1 MQSWLQVHKPI
12 VWICVDSV
20 VSEHSP
26 VVGWNSS
33 LYPFVLVSSH
43 VQPTIWCL
51 ILPSLMPERMDL
63 SDLNACPKV
72 YFTKDADVKGN
83 QTSLGT
89 TSYHPQ
95 QERFSEG
102 FSIYPNNSEKKI
114 YIISYLRCSAA
125 SDSPKPSR
133 PRHEHAWNIL
143 KPWHVPPT
151 STNIHQ
157 LPTNCCR
164 CRTDVEQS
172 ILAHFH
178 YFSSVSKWPAFLFNP
193 PNQEVSGSGQK
204 LPPRRYMSERP
215 LAGWAYWP
223 LNGALAAVVAIGVSP
238 YFGRWT
244 YGDFIQNI
252 QKKGGSTVQP
262 DQAQCLETGEMDMTW
277 LYPMDQSWNL
287 NRIMRI
293 WTDMPL

>member
-1 MQSWLQVHKPI
+1 MSSPQFDAWSCHHWCRSGWTYQTWMPARKSISPKMQMSRGIKLASAQLLTIPNKKG
-12 VWICVDSV
+12 SLK
-20 VSEHSP
+20 
-26 VVGWNSS
+26 GS
-33 LYPFVLVSSH
+33 LYIRII
-43 VQPTIWCL
+43 Q
-51 ILPSLMPERMDL
+51 
-63 SDLNACPKV
+63 
-72 YFTKDADVKGN
+72 
-83 QTSLGT
+83 
-89 TSYHPQ
+89 
-95 QERFSEG
+95 
-102 FSIYPNNSEKKI
+102 KKKYI

-178 YFSSVSKWPAFLFNP
+178 YFSWVSKWPAFLFNP